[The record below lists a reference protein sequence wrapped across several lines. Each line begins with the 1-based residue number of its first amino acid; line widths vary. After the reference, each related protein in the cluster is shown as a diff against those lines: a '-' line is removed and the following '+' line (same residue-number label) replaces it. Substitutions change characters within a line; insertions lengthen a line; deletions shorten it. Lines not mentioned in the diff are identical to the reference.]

1 MIDQMTSDIPIA
13 PIVPIQLQLA
23 LDKLLLIF
31 PPSSQAELPQ
41 DWPILEQALK
51 AFIKTKEGSWQPE
64 ISVHLIVEDRLLDV
78 RQLQAIAEMLEAVHL
93 NLCWVQTTR
102 RQTAI
107 AAVTL
112 GYSVDQAPRIPT
124 LLIPDPSPPPVPP
137 LYLTSPIRSGTE
149 IRHPGNIILI
159 GDVNPGGNLIANGDI
174 LIWGT
179 LRGTAH
185 AGAEGNED
193 AIIMILKLGASQL
206 RIADLVA
213 RVSPEAADQGEPEV
227 AYITPDGIRLASARS
242 FKKIK

>member
-1 MIDQMTSDIPIA
+1 MTSDNPIP
-13 PIVPIQLQLA
+13 PTVQIQLQSA
-23 LDKLLLIF
+23 LDKLLLIL
-31 PPSSQAELPQ
+31 PPSPKADLPN
-41 DWPILEQALK
+41 DWPILEHALK
-51 AFIKTKEGSWQPE
+51 TFVKTKEGSWQPE
-64 ISVHLIVEDRLLDV
+64 IPVHLVVEGRLLDV
-78 RQLQAIAEMLEAVHL
+78 RQLQAIAEILESVHL

-112 GYSVDQAPRIPT
+112 GYSVDQSPRIPT
-124 LLIPDPSPPPVPP
+124 LLIPDPPLAPP
-137 LYLTSPIRSGTE
+137 LYLTSPVRSGTE
-149 IRHPGNIILI
+149 IRHAGNIILV

-185 AGAEGNED
+185 AGAEGNQD

>member
-1 MIDQMTSDIPIA
+1 MTSDNPIP
-13 PIVPIQLQLA
+13 PTLQIQLQSA
-23 LDKLLLIF
+23 LDKLLLIL
-31 PPSSQAELPQ
+31 PPSPKADLPN
-41 DWPILEQALK
+41 DWPILEHALK
-51 AFIKTKEGSWQPE
+51 TFIKTKEGSWQPE
-64 ISVHLIVEDRLLDV
+64 IPVHLVVEGRLLDV
-78 RQLQAIAEMLEAVHL
+78 RQLQAIAEILESVHL

-112 GYSVDQAPRIPT
+112 GYSVDQSPRIPT
-124 LLIPDPSPPPVPP
+124 LLIPDPPLAPP
-137 LYLTSPIRSGTE
+137 LYLTSPVRSGTE
-149 IRHPGNIILI
+149 IRHPGNIILV

-185 AGAEGNED
+185 AGAEGNQD

-227 AYITPDGIRLASARS
+227 AYITADGIRLTSARS

>member
-1 MIDQMTSDIPIA
+1 MIDQMASDNSIP
-13 PIVPIQLQLA
+13 PIVQIQLQSA
-23 LDKLLLIF
+23 LDKLLLILP
-31 PPSSQAELPQ
+31 PPSKADLPG
-41 DWPILEQALK
+41 DWPILEHALK
-51 AFIKTKEGSWQPE
+51 TFIKAKEGSWQPE
-64 ISVHLIVEDRLLDV
+64 VPVHLIVEDRLLDV
-78 RQLQAIAEMLEAVHL
+78 RQLQAIAEILESVHL
-93 NLCWVQTTR
+93 NLGWVQTTR

-124 LLIPDPSPPPVPP
+124 LLIPDPPLAPP
-137 LYLTSPIRSGTE
+137 LYLTSPVRSGTE
-149 IRHPGNIILI
+149 IRHPGNIILV

-185 AGAEGNED
+185 AGAEGNQN

>member
-1 MIDQMTSDIPIA
+1 MTSDIPI
-13 PIVPIQLQLA
+13 PPTVPIQLQSE
-23 LDKLLLIF
+23 LDKILLI
-31 PPSSQAELPQ
+31 LPHSAKGDLPN
-41 DWPILEQALK
+41 DWPILEHALK

-64 ISVHLIVEDRLLDV
+64 MPVHLIVEDRLLDV
-78 RQLQAIAEMLEAVHL
+78 RQLQAIAEILESVHL
-93 NLCWVQTTR
+93 NLRWVQTTR

-112 GYSVDQAPRIPT
+112 GYSVDQSPRIPT
-124 LLIPDPSPPPVPP
+124 LLIPEPAIIQSPP
-137 LYLTSPIRSGTE
+137 LYLTSPVRSGTE
-149 IRHPGNIILI
+149 IRHPGNIILA
-159 GDVNPGGNLIANGDI
+159 GDVNPGGSLIANGDI

-185 AGAEGNED
+185 AGAEGNQD
-193 AIIMILKLGASQL
+193 AIIMILKLAASQL

>member
-1 MIDQMTSDIPIA
+1 MTSDNPIP
-13 PIVPIQLQLA
+13 PTVQIQLQSA
-23 LDKLLLIF
+23 LDKLLLIL
-31 PPSSQAELPQ
+31 PPSSKADLPN
-41 DWPILEQALK
+41 DWPILEHALK
-51 AFIKTKEGSWQPE
+51 TFVKTKEGSWQPE
-64 ISVHLIVEDRLLDV
+64 IPVHLVVEGRLLDV
-78 RQLQAIAEMLEAVHL
+78 RQLQAIAEILESVHL
-93 NLCWVQTTR
+93 NLGWVQTTR

-112 GYSVDQAPRIPT
+112 GYSVDQSPRIPT
-124 LLIPDPSPPPVPP
+124 LLIPDPPLAPP
-137 LYLTSPIRSGTE
+137 LYLTSPVRSGTE
-149 IRHPGNIILI
+149 IRHPGNIILV

-185 AGAEGNED
+185 AGAEGNQD
-193 AIIMILKLGASQL
+193 AIIMILKLSASQL

>member
-1 MIDQMTSDIPIA
+1 MIDQMASDNPIP
-13 PIVPIQLQLA
+13 PTVQIQLQSA
-23 LDKLLLIF
+23 LDKLLLIL
-31 PPSSQAELPQ
+31 PPSPKADLPN
-41 DWPILEQALK
+41 DWPILEHALK
-51 AFIKTKEGSWQPE
+51 TFIKTKEGSWQPE
-64 ISVHLIVEDRLLDV
+64 VSVHLVVEGRLLDV
-78 RQLQAIAEMLEAVHL
+78 RQLQAIAEILEAVHL
-93 NLCWVQTTR
+93 NLRWVQTTR

-112 GYSVDQAPRIPT
+112 GYSVDQSPRIPT
-124 LLIPDPSPPPVPP
+124 LLIPDPPSPLAPP
-137 LYLTSPIRSGTE
+137 LYLTSPVRSGTE
-149 IRHPGNIILI
+149 IRHPGNIILV

-185 AGAEGNED
+185 AGAEGNQD

>member
-1 MIDQMTSDIPIA
+1 MTSDNPIP
-13 PIVPIQLQLA
+13 PTVQIQLQSA
-23 LDKLLLIF
+23 LDKLLLIL
-31 PPSSQAELPQ
+31 PPSPKADLPN
-41 DWPILEQALK
+41 DWPILEHALK
-51 AFIKTKEGSWQPE
+51 TFIKTKEGSWQPE
-64 ISVHLIVEDRLLDV
+64 IPVHLVVEGRLLDV
-78 RQLQAIAEMLEAVHL
+78 RQLQAIAEILESVHL

-112 GYSVDQAPRIPT
+112 GYSVDQSPRTPT
-124 LLIPDPSPPPVPP
+124 LLIPDPPLAPP
-137 LYLTSPIRSGTE
+137 LYLTSPVRSGTE
-149 IRHPGNIILI
+149 IRHPGNIILV

-185 AGAEGNED
+185 AGAEGNQD

>member
-1 MIDQMTSDIPIA
+1 MTSDNPIP
-13 PIVPIQLQLA
+13 PTVQIQLQSA
-23 LDKLLLIF
+23 LDKLLLIL
-31 PPSSQAELPQ
+31 PPSPKADLPN
-41 DWPILEQALK
+41 DWPILEHALK
-51 AFIKTKEGSWQPE
+51 TFVKTKEGSWQPE
-64 ISVHLIVEDRLLDV
+64 IPVHLVVEGRLLDV
-78 RQLQAIAEMLEAVHL
+78 RQLQAIAEILESVHL

-112 GYSVDQAPRIPT
+112 GYSVDQSPRIPT
-124 LLIPDPSPPPVPP
+124 LLIPDPPLAPP
-137 LYLTSPIRSGTE
+137 LYLTSPVRSGTE
-149 IRHPGNIILI
+149 IRHPGNIILV

-185 AGAEGNED
+185 AGAEGNQD

-227 AYITPDGIRLASARS
+227 AYITADGIRLTSARS

>member
-1 MIDQMTSDIPIA
+1 MTSDNPIP
-13 PIVPIQLQLA
+13 PTVQIQLQSA
-23 LDKLLLIF
+23 LDKLLLIL
-31 PPSSQAELPQ
+31 PPSSKADLPN
-41 DWPILEQALK
+41 DWPILEHALK
-51 AFIKTKEGSWQPE
+51 TFVKTKEGSWQPE
-64 ISVHLIVEDRLLDV
+64 IPVHLVVEGRLLDV
-78 RQLQAIAEMLEAVHL
+78 RQLQAIAEILESVDL

-112 GYSVDQAPRIPT
+112 GYSVDQSPRIPT
-124 LLIPDPSPPPVPP
+124 LLIPDPPLAPP
-137 LYLTSPIRSGTE
+137 LYLTSPVRSGTE
-149 IRHPGNIILI
+149 IRHPGNIILV

-185 AGAEGNED
+185 AGAEGNQD
-193 AIIMILKLGASQL
+193 AIIMILKLSASQL

>member
-1 MIDQMTSDIPIA
+1 MTSDNPIP
-13 PIVPIQLQLA
+13 PTVQIQLQSA
-23 LDKLLLIF
+23 LDKLLLIL
-31 PPSSQAELPQ
+31 PPSSKSDLPN
-41 DWPILEQALK
+41 DWPILEHALK
-51 AFIKTKEGSWQPE
+51 TFVKTKEGSWQPE
-64 ISVHLIVEDRLLDV
+64 IPVHLVVEGRLLDV
-78 RQLQAIAEMLEAVHL
+78 RQLQAIAEILESVHL
-93 NLCWVQTTR
+93 NLGWVQTTR

-112 GYSVDQAPRIPT
+112 GYSVDQSPRIPT
-124 LLIPDPSPPPVPP
+124 LLIPDPPLAPP
-137 LYLTSPIRSGTE
+137 LYLTSPVRSGTE
-149 IRHPGNIILI
+149 IRHPGNIILV

-185 AGAEGNED
+185 AGAEGNQD
-193 AIIMILKLGASQL
+193 AIIMILKLSASQL

>member
-1 MIDQMTSDIPIA
+1 MIDQMASDNSIP
-13 PIVPIQLQLA
+13 PIVQIQLQSA
-23 LDKLLLIF
+23 LDKLLLILP
-31 PPSSQAELPQ
+31 PPSQADLPS
-41 DWPILEQALK
+41 DWPILEHALK
-51 AFIKTKEGSWQPE
+51 TFIKAKEGSWQPE
-64 ISVHLIVEDRLLDV
+64 VPVHLIVEDRLLDV
-78 RQLQAIAEMLEAVHL
+78 RQLQAIAEILESVHL
-93 NLCWVQTTR
+93 NLGWVQTTR

-124 LLIPDPSPPPVPP
+124 LLIPDPPLAPP
-137 LYLTSPIRSGTE
+137 LYLTSPVRSGTE
-149 IRHPGNIILI
+149 IRHPGNIILV

-185 AGAEGNED
+185 AGAEGNQN

>member
-1 MIDQMTSDIPIA
+1 MIDQMASDNPIP
-13 PIVPIQLQLA
+13 PIVQIQLQST
-23 LDKLLLIF
+23 LDKLLLILP
-31 PPSSQAELPQ
+31 PPSKADLPS
-41 DWPILEQALK
+41 DWPILEHALK
-51 AFIKTKEGSWQPE
+51 TFIKAKEGSWQPE
-64 ISVHLIVEDRLLDV
+64 VPVHLIVEDRLLDV
-78 RQLQAIAEMLEAVHL
+78 RQLQAIAEILEAVHL
-93 NLCWVQTTR
+93 NLGWVQTTR

-124 LLIPDPSPPPVPP
+124 LLIPDPPLAPP
-137 LYLTSPIRSGTE
+137 LYLTSPVRSGTE
-149 IRHPGNIILI
+149 IRHPGNIILV

-185 AGAEGNED
+185 AGAEGNQN

>member
-1 MIDQMTSDIPIA
+1 MIDQMTSDTPL
-13 PIVPIQLQLA
+13 PPTVQIQLQSE
-23 LDKLLLIF
+23 LDKILLIL
-31 PPSSQAELPQ
+31 PPSSKTDLPN
-41 DWPILEQALK
+41 DWPILEQTLK
-51 AFIKTKEGSWQPE
+51 SYLKTKEGSWKPE
-64 ISVHLIVEDRLLDV
+64 IPVHLVGEDRLLDV
-78 RQLQAIAEMLEAVHL
+78 RQLQAIAEILESVHL
-93 NLCWVQTTR
+93 NLRWVQTTR

-112 GYSVDQAPRIPT
+112 GYSVDQSPRLPT
-124 LLIPDPSPPPVPP
+124 LLLPVPSALSAPP
-137 LYLTSPIRSGTE
+137 LYLTSPVRSGTE
-149 IRHPGNIILI
+149 IRHPGSIILA
-159 GDVNPGGNLIANGDI
+159 GDVNPGGSLIANGDI

-185 AGAEGNED
+185 AGAEGNRE
-193 AIIMILKLGASQL
+193 ATIMILKLAASQL

>member
-1 MIDQMTSDIPIA
+1 MIDQMTSDSPL
-13 PIVPIQLQLA
+13 PPTVQIQLQSE
-23 LDKLLLIF
+23 LDKILLIL
-31 PPSSQAELPQ
+31 PTPSKTDLPN

-51 AFIKTKEGSWQPE
+51 SYLKTKEGSWKPE
-64 ISVHLIVEDRLLDV
+64 MPVHLVVEDRLLDV
-78 RQLQAIAEMLEAVHL
+78 RQLQAIAEIMEAVHL
-93 NLCWVQTTR
+93 KIRWVQTTR

-112 GYSVDQAPRIPT
+112 GYSVDQSPRIPT
-124 LLIPDPSPPPVPP
+124 LLIPDPPLAPP
-137 LYLTSPIRSGTE
+137 LYLTSPVRSGTE
-149 IRHPGNIILI
+149 IRHPGNIILV

>member
-1 MIDQMTSDIPIA
+1 MINQMSSDNSIP
-13 PIVPIQLQLA
+13 PTVQIQLQSE
-23 LDKLLLIF
+23 LDKLLLILP
-31 PPSSQAELPQ
+31 PPSRAELPQ
-41 DWPILEQALK
+41 DWPILEHTLK

-64 ISVHLIVEDRLLDV
+64 IPVYLVVEDRLLDV
-78 RQLQAIAEMLEAVHL
+78 RQLQAIAEILEAVHL
-93 NLCWVQTTR
+93 NLRWLQTTR

-112 GYSVDQAPRIPT
+112 GYSVDQSPRIPT
-124 LLIPDPSPPPVPP
+124 LLIPDPPLAPP
-137 LYLTSPIRSGTE
+137 LYLTSPVRSGTE
-149 IRHPGNIILI
+149 IRHPGNIILA
-159 GDVNPGGNLIANGDI
+159 GDVNPGGSLIANGDI

-185 AGAEGNED
+185 AGAEGNQD
-193 AIIMILKLGASQL
+193 AIIMILKLAPSQL

>member
-1 MIDQMTSDIPIA
+1 MIDQMASDNPIP
-13 PIVPIQLQLA
+13 PTVQIQLQSA
-23 LDKLLLIF
+23 LDKLLLILP
-31 PPSSQAELPQ
+31 PPSKADLPS
-41 DWPILEQALK
+41 DWPILEHALK
-51 AFIKTKEGSWQPE
+51 TFIKAKEGSWQPE
-64 ISVHLIVEDRLLDV
+64 VPVHLIVEDRLLDV
-78 RQLQAIAEMLEAVHL
+78 RQLQAIAEILESVHL
-93 NLCWVQTTR
+93 NLRWLQTTR

-112 GYSVDQAPRIPT
+112 GYSVDQSPRIPT
-124 LLIPDPSPPPVPP
+124 LLIPDPPLAPP
-137 LYLTSPIRSGTE
+137 LYLTSPVRSGTE
-149 IRHPGNIILI
+149 IQHPGNIILV

-185 AGAEGNED
+185 AGAEGNQD

>member
-1 MIDQMTSDIPIA
+1 MIDQMTSDTPL
-13 PIVPIQLQLA
+13 PPTVQIQLQSA
-23 LDKLLLIF
+23 LDKLLLIL
-31 PPSSQAELPQ
+31 PPSPNADLPN
-41 DWPILEQALK
+41 DWPILEHALK
-51 AFIKTKEGSWQPE
+51 TFVKTKEGSWQPE
-64 ISVHLIVEDRLLDV
+64 IPVHLVVEGRLLDV
-78 RQLQAIAEMLEAVHL
+78 RQLQAIAEILEAVHL
-93 NLCWVQTTR
+93 NLRWVQTTR

-112 GYSVDQAPRIPT
+112 GYSVDQSPRIPT
-124 LLIPDPSPPPVPP
+124 LLIPDPPLAPP
-137 LYLTSPIRSGTE
+137 LYLTSPVRSGTE
-149 IRHPGNIILI
+149 IRHPGNIILV

-185 AGAEGNED
+185 AGAEGNQD